1 MAQVVGRLYV
11 ERYFSE
17 EGQARAA
24 ELFDYLRR
32 AFEEAIATADW
43 MDEATRAEAQSKLAA
58 FKFKIG
64 YPRIWRDYAH
74 VSIRPDDLLG
84 NARRLQEADW
94 SYARSL
100 LVTANDKEVWYQSP
114 QVVNASFSVLFNAVE
129 LPAAYLQPPY
139 FDPHADPAVNFGSIG
154 AIIGH
159 EMGHGFD
166 DQGAHFDG
174 RGRIRDWWTEDS
186 RKNFNAR
193 TDALVQQYNA
203 YSPIEG
209 LHLNGKLTLGENIGD
224 LTGVS
229 LAYRAYR
236 LYLLEHPELQGTS
249 KDGFTNDQRFFLS
262 WGQTWRYVAPDSA
275 IRYIIENG
283 YHSPA
288 PYRVNGVVR
297 NIDAWYDAFGVTSE
311 QLLYLPPSERVRL
324 WSQ

>member
-1 MAQVVGRLYV
+1 
-11 ERYFSE
+11 
-17 EGQARAA
+17 
-24 ELFDYLRR
+24 
-32 AFEEAIATADW
+32 
-43 MDEATRAEAQSKLAA
+43 
-58 FKFKIG
+58 
-64 YPRIWRDYAH
+64 
-74 VSIRPDDLLG
+74 
-84 NARRLQEADW
+84 
-94 SYARSL
+94 
-100 LVTANDKEVWYQSP
+100 VTANDKEVWYQSP